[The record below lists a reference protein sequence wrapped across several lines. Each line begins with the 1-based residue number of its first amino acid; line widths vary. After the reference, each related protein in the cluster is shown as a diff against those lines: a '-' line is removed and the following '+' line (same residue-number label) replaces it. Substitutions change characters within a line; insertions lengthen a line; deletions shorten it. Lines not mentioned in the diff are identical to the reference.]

1 MPGRVDTLVL
11 EDPED
16 MRDPNVLDV
25 DENNFEATTL
35 RSPVPVLLDF
45 TAVWCPPCRTI
56 APHVAALAQHYGDR
70 VRVGKV
76 DADSNPELAA
86 RYGVRG
92 LPTLLMFRDGQ
103 VVGQLVGAVPRARMD
118 ELVEKSLRPA
128 RDSAPVSPERVKT
141 VTQSG
146 E

>member
-1 MPGRVDTLVL
+1 MTDPHVL
-11 EDPED
+11 Q
-16 MRDPNVLDV
+16 V
-25 DENNFEATTL
+25 DEKNFDEVTL

-56 APHVAALAQHYGDR
+56 APHVAALAQQYGDR

-76 DADSNPELAA
+76 DADGNAELAA

-92 LPTLLMFRDGQ
+92 LPTLLMFSGGA
-103 VVGQLVGAVPRARMD
+103 VVGQLVGAVPRAKIEAM
-118 ELVEKSLRPA
+118 VEKSLG
-128 RDSAPVSPERVKT
+128 SASSVAASSPERVSGH
-141 VTQSG
+141 TQKG